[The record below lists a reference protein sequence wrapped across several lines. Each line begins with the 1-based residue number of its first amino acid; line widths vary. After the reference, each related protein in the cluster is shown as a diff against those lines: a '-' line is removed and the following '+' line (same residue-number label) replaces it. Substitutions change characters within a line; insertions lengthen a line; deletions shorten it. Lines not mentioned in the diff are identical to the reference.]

1 MTNTWCAGSLRVSAF
16 LPGRV
21 TGFKSFFV
29 ALVMA
34 GAMWPAVVQGQPR
47 RVIIDTDPGTDDAMA
62 LLLALN
68 SPELRVEALTVVPGN
83 TTGKQALENALTIL
97 ALAGRCDIPVA
108 PGAVRP
114 LAQKLITAEFVH
126 GRNGLGDIPLSV
138 PLARA
143 IRALVRTSLSRWCA
157 SRPGRSRSCPS
168 VR

>member
-1 MTNTWCAGSLRVSAF
+1 MTNTWCADSLRVSAF

-34 GAMWPAVVQGQPR
+34 VAMWPAVVQGQPR

-68 SPELRVEALTVVPGN
+68 SPELDVSSAHRRAWQRHRQARRSRMPCAWRWPAGATFPWPPGR
-83 TTGKQALENALTIL
+83 A
-97 ALAGRCDIPVA
+97 
-108 PGAVRP
+108 RP

-138 PLARA
+138 TPCKA
-143 IRALVRTSLSRWCA
+143 IRALVRT
-157 SRPGRSRSCPS
+157 
-168 VR
+168 